1 MSIGIYLF
9 TNSIPR
15 DVYLTLRLI
24 KVLVPALCL
33 IHHLFYGMEVDSQP
47 SLSADLPHI
56 LQQAASLPA
65 YNGLD
70 HTFIVTM
77 TRLGY
82 ADVPEW
88 LGVERVMLVDDIA
101 GKECCACRIQLL
113 KQGVLTVWFD

>member
-1 MSIGIYLF
+1 
-9 TNSIPR
+9 
-15 DVYLTLRLI
+15 
-24 KVLVPALCL
+24 
-33 IHHLFYGMEVDSQP
+33 MEVNSQP

-56 LQQAASLPA
+56 LQQATSLPA

-88 LGVERVMLVDDIA
+88 LGAERVMLIDDVA
-101 GKECCACRIQLL
+101 GKESCTCSHSFI
-113 KQGVLTVWFD
+113 GGGID